1 MTGLTLQ
8 STYKL
13 VSGFEI
19 PVVGFGVGLA
29 FVVWEKAFQE
39 LTFTRPFRF
48 TRRELESSRFL
59 QEEIDHCPLDLPM
72 SLRKSL

>member
-19 PVVGFGVGLA
+19 PVVGFGVSQALETWEMA
-29 FVVWEKAFQE
+29 FHE
-39 LTFTRPFRF
+39 LTR
-48 TRRELESSRFL
+48 LLFL
-59 QEEIDHCPLDLPM
+59 
-72 SLRKSL
+72 